1 VNLLPHQEAARDWLL
16 ARQRC
21 ILADSPR
28 VGKTLPAAH
37 AAAQHLPVLVVC
49 PAVAKRVWQRAFK
62 TIDVD
67 AVVVHGRQMAAGI
80 VPGGVCI
87 INYELLPNL
96 TSIDG
101 WQTLILDESHRIKT
115 HTAKRT
121 KVALK
126 LMKAIPNVYCLSGTP
141 IPNRPIEIWTVLNGL
156 GIYKGSWLNFAHRYC
171 KAWQAPWGLDVS
183 GAANIDELKAKM
195 KPYVLR
201 RKREDV
207 FKDYQQ
213 PVITLVELDLPID
226 RREKDFDADELV
238 VNPDL
243 VLAFE
248 GLSEIMREG
257 GVRKVPLALEFI
269 EDKLDD
275 EPDEP
280 LVVMCWHKDV
290 AAMLLEGLSKR
301 RVGVVTG
308 DTPSSKRNAILD
320 AFQGGELDVLIG
332 NIASIGEGID
342 LSRSSTIIFVECT
355 WATSAF
361 EQASARVENIS
372 KIGHAP
378 AIHILTTRNSL
389 DHRVLQGVL
398 RKMNVIDQIL

>member
-1 VNLLPHQEAARDWLL
+1 MTLLPHQIIARDWLL
-16 ARQRC
+16 ERQRC

-28 VGKTLPAAH
+28 VGKTLPAA
-37 AAAQHLPVLVVC
+37 AAASQHLPALIVC
-49 PAVAKRVWQRAFK
+49 PAVTKRVWQRAFAQFD
-62 TIDVD
+62 IA
-67 AVVVHGRQMAAGI
+67 AVIVEGRTMAAGI

-87 INYELLPNL
+87 INYELLPSI
-96 TSIDG
+96 TSLDG
-101 WQTLILDESHRIKT
+101 WQTLVLDESHRIKN

-121 KVALK
+121 KTAQK
-126 LMKAIPNVYCLSGTP
+126 LMKSTPRVYALSGTP
-141 IPNRPIEIWTVLNGL
+141 IPNRPIEIWTVLHGL
-156 GIYKGSWLNFAHRYC
+156 GIYKSSWLNFAHKYC

-183 GAANIDELKAKM
+183 GASNIDDLKAKM
-195 KPYVLR
+195 RPHVLR

-207 FKDYQQ
+207 FKDYQH
-213 PVITLVELDLPID
+213 PVVSLIELDLPVD
-226 RREKDFDADELV
+226 RREKDFSADELI

-248 GLSEIMREG
+248 GLAEIMREG
-257 GVRKVPLALEFI
+257 GVQKVPLALEFI
-269 EDKLDD
+269 KDKLADD
-275 EPDEP
+275 PDEP

-290 AAMLLEGLSKR
+290 AAMLQVGLSEYR
-301 RVGVVTG
+301 TGVITG
-308 DTPSSKRNAILD
+308 ETPMGQRNKTLD
-320 AFQGGELDVLIG
+320 AFQDGKLDVLVG
-332 NIASIGEGID
+332 NLGAIGEGID

-372 KIGHAP
+372 KVGQAP
-378 AIHILTTRNSL
+378 AIYILTTRNSL